1 MLNRI
6 FRNVSRYA
14 PAYLWLLTF
23 WVFLGR
29 YIVLSINISDS
40 LPGRVYLIQ
49 KGIKPDLGDF
59 AAFLYQGGG
68 PYPSGAR
75 FLKLVKGVAGANVQ
89 TVQVEAGYIDFF
101 VNGSF
106 VGRAKPTSKT
116 GSSLIPGP
124 TGTIPQHHYYMAAPN
139 PDSLDSR
146 YALVGWVDE
155 AQVIGRAIQVF

>member
-1 MLNRI
+1 MLSQLY
-6 FRNVSRYA
+6 RNLSRHL
-14 PAYLWLLTF
+14 PAYLWLLTI
-23 WVFLGR
+23 WVIFGR
-29 YIVLSINISDS
+29 YLVISVNLSES

-75 FLKLVKGVAGANVQ
+75 FLKIAKGVAGANVQ
-89 TVQVEAGYIDFF
+89 AVQVESGYIDFF

-124 TGTIPQHHYYMAAPN
+124 TGTIPQGHYYMAAPN